1 MVNNKKGGK
10 MEKRK
15 PEKAGNNQ
23 EKPETRGRKPL
34 QNKSVNIHWRCPYDI
49 HQLLEKRQA
58 EIEKEHGVK
67 VPVSKVL
74 EGIVK
79 NSVI

>member
-1 MVNNKKGGK
+1 

-15 PEKAGNNQ
+15 PEKTGNSVNNQ
-23 EKPETRGRKPL
+23 KKPETRGRKPL
-34 QNKSVNIHWRCPYDI
+34 ANKSVNIHWRCPFDI
-49 HQLLEKRQA
+49 HKLLEKRQA